1 MVEKCNFQSKS
12 YLILNI
18 ILFCILICSVYY
30 YYYISS
36 RKSKEHF
43 EAPASEPIV
52 KSETGCFPHEQY
64 EMDVDMRECGVY
76 FIDPTKETQCDDYF
90 DYYDMTDVQLDYAI
104 KIAED
109 KHPELLPKLQEI
121 RTFLQGNGF
130 QKCKI
135 KYDNWKEISSYHDK
149 HYQPETAS
157 YVYPKKNVNN
167 ADKQINFKLW
177 NSCFAANTNL
187 NKISF
192 NPSVNAACTTP
203 IKNIK
208 DIHAQDN
215 DYVSMSFDPS
225 LNYNDVYKSFC
236 DKQTVDK
243 PLIISSDIIFM
254 VLHCEYKSQEYLKI
268 YDISFVQYVSGKFSS
283 LELTPTVNS
292 AFLNL
297 FRLTYDKNI
306 KRIVYGPRVLDMSS
320 HLINYDVCKNIKN
333 YILRNVNFTF
343 RDYNIPNITTD
354 IVLNTS
360 PELID
365 KFDEKILDANS
376 DNQTLMLGI
385 INELS
390 GKINNENTQ
399 LDTNKSAIET
409 EVSNLV
415 KVMADNMKGT
425 RDKFTKFEQYVS
437 GILQSRKDT
446 DNALY
451 TYLEALKTLKTKIEE
466 EFNKRKAL
474 IGSGQNVSS
483 GIFDTYL
490 TSENSKCM
498 GLCGTVNQKLQD
510 EYTKTSDTL
519 IDIYQN
525 VVETII
531 GIFIKGVYVSVNF
544 YNRGVITKYAPQSE
558 RELSCMIMNNSIAE
572 NFVSISANRNPYYY
586 ENKYMKDASGMQYY
600 LVELSGNILLQ
611 AGYYHFYTDLIE
623 EECFDIFIGYPDTD
637 DNKKMIFK
645 NVASYYY
652 TNPSNPSDVR
662 LRKDAALPAAKSNDN
677 RNNTT
682 KLPIYIDGNYNNGYY
697 AFYARSLRGIQTL
710 RNNYLNM
717 KYVKLNTASA
727 SYSLFGNE
735 VYEYKAANNLNISVA
750 KNVSDI
756 LYYNKEIS
764 DMTMISMY
772 YNSTSTPIVIVPAAV
787 STYVPPPN
795 VVATPVVATPVV
807 VTPMYPTFENES
819 KNLMHWWKFNNTLTD
834 DVKKKT
840 FNITNYYSGRVYD
853 GTYIFTEDTK
863 YGSKSL
869 MITASKKY
877 DDDMF
882 KCSTDISIG
891 KTFSVSLWCKT
902 SACCNKIIGI
912 GDDLF
917 ISARKDITVKNTVN
931 NDKNIFYVNGI
942 SSNVIVKGQEM
953 RNVCDEVAYSFPSG
967 CMERGS
973 YEFEVW
979 SASGRYTE
987 NVNGSRRDM
996 SCGSISSTR
1005 LECSEKLIDVPNNV
1019 IVNKIEADFNKWNHF
1034 VLTYDGS
1041 TLKLYYNGAFKH
1053 ENKNEFFPGIMNL
1066 SLFSQQ
1072 SDNAVSVSYN
1082 DLRVYNKALSVSEIQ
1097 SLFTFVSPSPTVP
1110 TPVVPKAATPY
1121 VVPVPTEPQRFSNQF
1136 PLLYDESSFLSYW
1149 WDFDT
1154 KLSSRV
1160 GNANFNNNSTNPS
1173 DFTYDTTTR
1182 KYGPSSLKITA
1193 KANQD
1198 SFKFSTTI
1206 NVPQTFTWSFWAYTT
1221 GCCNKIASI
1230 GDDLFINVQKD
1241 LENKDIYYINLFS
1254 ENSTKQQE
1262 YDDTCTKEETY
1273 KDTCQNCTPTYS
1285 YTCTRY
1291 YDNGASENW
1300 HSGPCE
1306 HLEGYSSAIGS
1317 LVNQGHNNYFGYVSA
1332 LQNGNNCSP
1341 YTCQKTK
1348 SVTYACKKY
1357 KTVNTIANTIP
1368 CSFNQWN
1375 FFTMT
1380 YNTTTKTMK
1389 FYLNGEFK
1397 FEKKNF
1403 TYNTGSKTVKL
1414 FNSHTSMTTVNYSDM
1429 RIHSK
1434 ELSSYEIYCLYNGI
1448 VCSVISPDPG
1458 IRKINQRFYI
1468 TCPKLPTISTLPNKP
1483 SMLTFTMLKLPTLL
1497 NASTLNYVPIYTQEK
1512 TNLDNFYSINTFIE
1526 QLDELRQI
1534 DVSEF
1539 DCMIKAEKQM
1549 LVNNVSQESID
1560 NKRAIVQRLSE
1571 QITINNAKL
1580 TELTR
1585 IYNAINTF
1593 NRSYDY
1599 NNVKQIFKEN
1609 IIMNANT
1616 DTFNKYLPTIFK
1628 NLKDGRHYMHL
1639 ALS

>member
-1 MVEKCNFQSKS
+1 
-12 YLILNI
+12 
-18 ILFCILICSVYY
+18 
-30 YYYISS
+30 
-36 RKSKEHF
+36 
-43 EAPASEPIV
+43 V
-52 KSETGCFPHEQY
+52 KSTVGCFPHEQY
-64 EMDVDMRECGVY
+64 EMNVDMRDCGVY
-76 FIDPTKETQCDDYF
+76 FIDPAKETQCDNYF
-90 DYYDMTDVQLDYAI
+90 DYYDMTDVQLDYTI

-109 KHPELLPKLQEI
+109 KHPELVAKLQEVWD
-121 RTFLQGNGF
+121 FLHGNGF
-130 QKCKI
+130 KKCKI
-135 KYDNWKEISSYHDK
+135 KYDNWKEISSYHDE

-208 DIHAQDN
+208 DIHSQDN
-215 DYVSMSFDPS
+215 EYVSMSFDPS

-243 PLIISSDIIFM
+243 PLNISSDIIFM
-254 VLHCEYKSQEYLKI
+254 VLHCEYKSRQHLKI
-268 YDISFVQYVSGKFSS
+268 YDISFVQYISGKFSP
-283 LELTPTVNS
+283 LQLTPTVNS

-354 IVLNTS
+354 IVINTS

-385 INELS
+385 INELT

-425 RDKFTKFEQYVS
+425 RDKFTRFEQYVS

-446 DNALY
+446 DMALY
-451 TYLEALKTLKTKIEE
+451 TYLEALKTLKSKIEE

-474 IGSGQNVSS
+474 IGSGQNLSV
-483 GIFDTYL
+483 GNFDTYL

-519 IDIYQN
+519 VDIYQN

-572 NFVSISANRNPYYY
+572 NFVSISANRHPYYH
-586 ENKYMKDASGMQYY
+586 ENKYIKDASGMQYY

-611 AGYYHFYTDLIE
+611 AGYYHFYADLIE
-623 EECFDIFIGYPDTD
+623 EECFDIFIGYPDTE
-637 DNKKMIFK
+637 DNKRMIFK
-645 NVASYYY
+645 NVANYYY
-652 TNPSNPSDVR
+652 SNPNNPSDVR

-682 KLPIYIDGNYNNGYY
+682 KHPIYIDGNYNNGYY

-717 KYVKLNTASA
+717 KYVKLNTAST

-735 VYEYKAANNLNISVA
+735 VYEYKAANTLNMPVA

-764 DMTMISMY
+764 DLTMISMY
-772 YNSTSTPIVIVPAAV
+772 YNSTSSPIVVVPAAV
-787 STYVPPPN
+787 STVPIP
-795 VVATPVVATPVV
+795 TPQAPKIVIAQVDTKSA
-807 VTPMYPTFENES
+807 YPTFENES
-819 KNLMHWWKFNNTLTD
+819 KNLMYWWKFDNSLTD
-834 DVKKKT
+834 DVKKKNI
-840 FNITNYYSGRVYD
+840 NITNYYSGKVYD
-853 GTYIFTEDTK
+853 GTYVFTEDTK

-877 DDDMF
+877 DDEYMF
-882 KCSTDISIG
+882 KGSTDISIG
-891 KTFSVSLWCKT
+891 RTFSVSLWCKT
-902 SACCNKIIGI
+902 SACCNKIISI

-917 ISARKDITVKNTVN
+917 ISVRKDINVN
-931 NDKNIFYVNGI
+931 NSVDNNTNIFYVNGV
-942 SSNVIVKGQEM
+942 SSNAIVKTMKM
-953 RNVCDEVAYSFPSG
+953 RSVCDEVPYNSYMG
-967 CMERGS
+967 CMERKS
-973 YEFEVW
+973 YAFEAW

-987 NVNGSRRDM
+987 KASSGSTRDM
-996 SCGSISSTR
+996 SCGYLSTTR
-1005 LECSEKLIDVPNNV
+1005 SECSERLVEVPDNV
-1019 IVNKIEADFNKWNHF
+1019 IVNTLPADFNKWNHF
-1034 VLTYDGS
+1034 VLTYNAS
-1041 TLKLYYNGAFKH
+1041 SLKLYYNGVFKY
-1053 ENKNEFFPGIMNL
+1053 ENKNYEFFPGIMNL

-1072 SDNAVSVSYN
+1072 NDNTVSAAYN
-1082 DLRVYNKALSVSEIQ
+1082 DLRIYNKELSVAEIN
-1097 SLFTFVSPSPTVP
+1097 SLSTSVST
-1110 TPVVPKAATPY
+1110 VVPKIPT
-1121 VVPVPTEPQRFSNQF
+1121 VVSKIPTVVSKIPTEPQRFSNQF
-1136 PLLYDESSFLSYW
+1136 PLLYNESSFLSYW
-1149 WDFDT
+1149 WDFDSKIT
-1154 KLSSRV
+1154 SRV
-1160 GNANFNNNSTNPS
+1160 GTANFNNNSANIS
-1173 DFTYDTTTR
+1173 DFTYDTVTR
-1182 KYGPSSLKITA
+1182 QYGPSSLKIVA
-1193 KANQD
+1193 KSNQD
-1198 SFKFSTTI
+1198 SFKFSTS
-1206 NVPQTFTWSFWAYTT
+1206 VSLPQTFTWSFWAYTT

-1230 GDDLFINVQKD
+1230 GEDLFINVQKD
-1241 LENKDIYYINLFS
+1241 LENQDIYYINLFS
-1254 ENSTKQQE
+1254 ENSTKQEE
-1262 YDDTCTKEETY
+1262 YTYTETKSIQVPSYRTMY
-1273 KDTCQNCTPTYS
+1273 SCSYLGVWGSYNTAPSYSLSDMSNSSTISCSPVSIAS
-1285 YTCTRY
+1285 YTTEY
-1291 YDNGASENW
+1291 
-1300 HSGPCE
+1300 
-1306 HLEGYSSAIGS
+1306 
-1317 LVNQGHNNYFGYVSA
+1317 
-1332 LQNGNNCSP
+1332 
-1341 YTCQKTK
+1341 KTETK
-1348 SVTYACKKY
+1348 TNY

-1368 CSFNQWN
+1368 CTFNQWN
-1375 FFTMT
+1375 FFTIS

-1389 FYLNGEFK
+1389 FYLNSEFK
-1397 FEKKNF
+1397 FEKKDF
-1403 TYNTGSKTVKL
+1403 TYNTGSKSVKL
-1414 FNSHTSMTTVNYSDM
+1414 FNSHTSMTTVYYSDM

-1448 VCSVISPDPG
+1448 VCSIITPDPG

-1483 SMLTFTMLKLPTLL
+1483 SLLTFTMLKLPTLL

-1512 TNLDNFYSINTFIE
+1512 TNLDNFYTINTFIE

-1571 QITINNAKL
+1571 QITRNNAKL
-1580 TELTR
+1580 SELSR

-1609 IIMNANT
+1609 ITMNANT
-1616 DTFNKYLPTIFK
+1616 DTFNKYLPTVFK
-1628 NLKDGRHYMHL
+1628 NLKDGRHYIHL